1 MIGRSTVVSVLV
13 GAVLASACTSGGSVV
28 PSPDREAGPK
38 PSNRLAAGA
47 VPQTVR
53 IQLDGPRRGP
63 KARLRSGAE
72 SIAGVPESYT
82 WLTGGGSFRI
92 VETGL
97 ARSRTARRVE
107 VPAGALL
114 HVDGRAVEISA
125 ALGVGTRR
133 PFRHVA
139 DLDMAGGLGWLPGQ
153 GGRFML
159 SVEATFD
166 RGQVRFWFPIDV
178 VAPNGATVGPVAPS
192 LFVGDATF
200 LPLAQREN
208 FRSEPAP
215 RHLTWFWPRSGAARP
230 GVVYGFEV
238 GHCGLLFLTDF
249 GGTFW
254 HPVSP
259 APDRE
264 PPSFFYNA
272 DRGKIVQLSNDWA
285 AYESSTGSTVLLVR
299 HDGAFPEYFCA

>member
-1 MIGRSTVVSVLV
+1 M
-13 GAVLASACTSGGSVV
+13 
-28 PSPDREAGPK
+28 
-38 PSNRLAAGA
+38 
-47 VPQTVR
+47 
-53 IQLDGPRRGP
+53 
-63 KARLRSGAE
+63 RSGTE
-72 SIAGVPESYT
+72 SIAGAPDSYT
-82 WLTGGGSFRI
+82 WLTGTHTFRI

-97 ARSRTARRVE
+97 ARSRTARRIE

-114 HVDGRAVEISA
+114 HIDGRAVEISA
-125 ALGVGTRR
+125 ALAVGTRR

-139 DLDMAGGLGWLPGQ
+139 DLDVAGGVVWLPRQ
-153 GGRFML
+153 GGPFML

-166 RGQVRFWFPIDV
+166 RAQVRFWFPIHVV
-178 VAPNGATVGPVAPS
+178 VADGASVGTVGPS

-200 LPLAQREN
+200 LPVTRRKD
-208 FRSEPAP
+208 FRFEPAP

-238 GHCGLLFLTDF
+238 RHCGLVFLKDF

-259 APDRE
+259 APGRGS
-264 PPSFFYNA
+264 PSFFYNA

-285 AYESSTGSTVLLVR
+285 AYESSTGAAVLLVR
-299 HDGAFPEYFCA
+299 HDGALPEYACA